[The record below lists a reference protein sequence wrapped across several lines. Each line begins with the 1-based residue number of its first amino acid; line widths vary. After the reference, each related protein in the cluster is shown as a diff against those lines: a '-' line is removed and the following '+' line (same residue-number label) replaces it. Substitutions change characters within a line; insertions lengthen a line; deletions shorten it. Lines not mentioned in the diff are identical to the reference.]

1 MPREIIG
8 SLTTPQTQQGDERAR
23 RRGTGEAEAL
33 IEFEEEQCVVSVGL
47 HVALEFGTL
56 F

>member
-8 SLTTPQTQQGDERAR
+8 SLTAPPTPHGHKRAR
-23 RRGTGEAEAL
+23 RGTSEATRL
-33 IEFEEEQCVVSVGL
+33 IEVEEEQCVVSVGL